1 MADLADELGISE
13 NLSGVTFLALGNGAP
28 DLSSSIDALTNSQA
42 AMGLSALLGCAC
54 FVPTIV
60 IGVVALI
67 CPDTSVDKHLFLR
80 DVGFLFFSIAYVLY
94 IALREE
100 ITLIE
105 AVSLW
110 VIYALYVI
118 TVFFGE
124 FYSTFAVKRVER
136 LESHM
141 SNISK
146 ISSASSS
153 IFLHRLR
160 IFDNRRDYTS
170 TTDRGGGTLD
180 VPLSTNP
187 RIKITGPETNRD
199 DLLGYLGGGYDVK
212 RIPVPS
218 TQRKGSHEVDVMVP
232 YPMNVSPEPSVL
244 DEIIEE
250 TSLLDRLYYILVSP
264 TLVIEL
270 ACWLTI
276 PLLQPG
282 TWTPHMG
289 PIYPIVAPL
298 FVLWAGGFWET
309 TIYNCR
315 LIYVSL
321 VISMFFAMVIF
332 FQLLFTDFRWRPSA
346 WYSRLYYLALGFL
359 TSICWIFLIA
369 DELVNLLSTIGL
381 LTGVKQDI
389 LGISVLAWGNS
400 VGDMM
405 SNISVAK
412 AGRPNMAIAASIGA
426 PLLNILIGTGISMTI
441 KAAKAP
447 THAISFPISE
457 TIFLSSIF
465 ALMGLLMHSVVSYL
479 HDWKL
484 SKASAY
490 IGFFIYG
497 IFFSFC
503 LYIMVSNKIES
514 S

>member
-1 MADLADELGISE
+1 
-13 NLSGVTFLALGNGAP
+13 V
-28 DLSSSIDALTNSQA
+28 
-42 AMGLSALLGCAC
+42 
-54 FVPTIV
+54 
-60 IGVVALI
+60 
-67 CPDTSVDKHLFLR
+67 
-80 DVGFLFFSIAYVLY
+80 
-94 IALREE
+94 
-100 ITLIE
+100 
-105 AVSLW
+105 
-110 VIYALYVI
+110 
-118 TVFFGE
+118 
-124 FYSTFAVKRVER
+124 
-136 LESHM
+136 
-141 SNISK
+141 
-146 ISSASSS
+146 
-153 IFLHRLR
+153 
-160 IFDNRRDYTS
+160 
-170 TTDRGGGTLD
+170 
-180 VPLSTNP
+180 
-187 RIKITGPETNRD
+187 
-199 DLLGYLGGGYDVK
+199 
-212 RIPVPS
+212 
-218 TQRKGSHEVDVMVP
+218 
-232 YPMNVSPEPSVL
+232 
-244 DEIIEE
+244 
-250 TSLLDRLYYILVSP
+250 LDRLYYIIVSP
-264 TLVIEL
+264 TLIIEL

-289 PIYPIVAPL
+289 PIHPIVSPL

-441 KAAKAP
+441 KAAKSP
-447 THAISFPISE
+447 EHDISFPISE
-457 TIFLSSIF
+457 TIFLSSVF

-490 IGFFIYG
+490 IGFFCYG

-503 LYIMVSNKIES
+503 LYIMISNKIEAS
-514 S
+514 